1 MNCKVIAHSQYRAA
15 ALHRVPVQT
24 TMKIF
29 TKKRVVLAL
38 GLLLAG
44 VATAA
49 YLHSKQEKP
58 LTESIYRTVLVDSGN
73 LTQTVTATGTI
84 NPVALINVGSQVSGT
99 VVELKA
105 DFNDHVKKGQVL
117 LKLDPTIFNA
127 QIRQVEASVASAQA
141 SMRLAQANFE
151 RNVRLVGQNYI
162 SALTL
167 DQSRREL
174 DVAKANV
181 KLAEAQLAR
190 SQADLD
196 NSVIRAPIDGVIIK
210 RTIDLGQTVAASFT
224 TPNLFQIARDL
235 TKMQIDTSVSEADV
249 GALKDGQPARFVVD
263 AYPDREFD
271 ASMRQFRLAANV
283 VQNVVTYNVV
293 LDVENRQELLKPGM
307 TAQVRLVVGN
317 RENVLRIPTAA
328 LRFRLSDAELEKEL
342 KKQKAAAKPDK
353 QPAIPAPA
361 DEDDLSFRSKSE
373 TARQFKIYKL
383 DAKNEAVPVDIKI
396 GLSNFRFTEV
406 TGGDLKKGDKVIT
419 RAMTGQGKIE

>member
-1 MNCKVIAHSQYRAA
+1 M
-15 ALHRVPVQT
+15 T
-24 TMKIF
+24 TKIF

-38 GLLLAG
+38 GLVLAG
-44 VATAA
+44 VAVAA
-49 YLHSKQEKP
+49 WLHSKKEKP
-58 LTESIYRTVLVDSGN
+58 LPESKYRTVAADVGN

-99 VVELKA
+99 VVELKD

-151 RNVRLVGQNYI
+151 RNQRLVGQNYV

-174 DVAKANV
+174 DVGKANV

-196 NSVIRAPIDGVIIK
+196 NSVIRAPIDGVVIK

-235 TKMQIDTSVSEADV
+235 TKMQIDTS
-249 GALKDGQPARFVVD
+249 
-263 AYPDREFD
+263 
-271 ASMRQFRLAANV
+271 
-283 VQNVVTYNVV
+283 
-293 LDVENRQELLKPGM
+293 
-307 TAQVRLVVGN
+307 
-317 RENVLRIPTAA
+317 
-328 LRFRLSDAELEKEL
+328 
-342 KKQKAAAKPDK
+342 
-353 QPAIPAPA
+353 
-361 DEDDLSFRSKSE
+361 
-373 TARQFKIYKL
+373 
-383 DAKNEAVPVDIKI
+383 
-396 GLSNFRFTEV
+396 
-406 TGGDLKKGDKVIT
+406 
-419 RAMTGQGKIE
+419 